1 MMPNMQTCFIQIIA
15 PVPSSTG
22 FSCYIWDISARDLL
36 VVDPTM
42 MNSDKVRATHRH
54 KANMDALCNAL
65 VKCTQTFFDGCS
77 LEDGEWAQGVET
89 SDFGGRSRWLVLN

>member
-1 MMPNMQTCFIQIIA
+1 MMPNMQTYFIQIIA

-42 MNSDKVRATHRH
+42 MNSDEVRATHRH
-54 KANMDALCNAL
+54 RH
-65 VKCTQTFFDGCS
+65 S
-77 LEDGEWAQGVET
+77 LM
-89 SDFGGRSRWLVLN
+89 GGLWKMENGPKE